1 MKKYISLSAAVFV
14 LAAVF
19 ADAAFA
25 GDTLKIRIGAD
36 SASFSYQFRVA
47 QAAGIFEKY
56 DIDAEISTFS
66 YGIDT
71 VNAAILG
78 ETDTAEAMDFAA
90 ASRFSEN
97 NKLRVI
103 SLITISNP
111 DGAKLYT
118 RNTEIRAPKDLEG
131 KKVGVQK
138 ATADEYR
145 WGRLFEKHG
154 IDKTKVEQVY
164 LGSNAELLAAY
175 LAREIDAYWVSA
187 DTEAA
192 VLEIPESRSLGN
204 NEISGYLMRGYAL
217 VDADFIN
224 KNKDGIVR
232 FIKAL
237 DEASSFINERPDETA
252 VIANKDLKVPVDA
265 AKKNIYAHKY
275 IIRLIQEDVDT
286 ISDVANWAVDNG
298 LIKNRYD
305 VKDVLYLDAIK
316 EAFPDRVDVK

>member
-1 MKKYISLSAAVFV
+1 MKKINMGIVFTVLSVILFAASSY
-14 LAAVF
+14 
-19 ADAAFA
+19 A
-25 GDTLKIRIGAD
+25 GTKVRIGAD
-36 SASFSYQFRVA
+36 SASFSYPFRVA
-47 QAAGIFEKY
+47 LSTGIFEKHN
-56 DIDAEISTFS
+56 IDAEIFTFA

-90 ASRFSEN
+90 ASRFSDN
-97 NKLRVI
+97 NQLRVVC
-103 SLITISNP
+103 LITISNP
-111 DGAKLYT
+111 GGSNLYT
-118 RNTEIRAPKDLEG
+118 RNPEIKTLKDLEG

-138 ATADEYR
+138 ATANEYT
-145 WGRLFEKHG
+145 WGRLFAKHG
-154 IDKTKVEQVY
+154 IDKTKVEQIY

-175 LAREIDAYWVSA
+175 QAKEIDAFWVSA

-204 NEISGYLMRGYAL
+204 NEISGYLSRGYL
-217 VDADFIN
+217 LINEDFIKDN
-224 KNKDGIVR
+224 KETVVG

-237 DEASSFINERPDETA
+237 DEASAFINEKPDETA
-252 VIANKDLKVPVDA
+252 VIANKDLKIPLDA

-275 IIRLIQEDVDT
+275 IVRFLQEDVDT

-298 LIKNRYD
+298 LIRNRYD